1 MSSPRTPT
9 DRLGRGDIEAA
20 IAAYNNAD
28 QELTLPPE
36 VVRLLAV
43 MFTDADV
50 CQRPLESLLGEVGEG
65 FSRRRLLRLLDILVE
80 AGFLTK
86 QSRVGQ
92 APNTYRLHLPPV
104 RR

>member
-1 MSSPRTPT
+1 MSSPRTST
-9 DRLGRGDIEAA
+9 DRPGRGDIEAA

-43 MFTDADV
+43 MFTDADI
-50 CQRPLESLLGEVGEG
+50 CQRPLDSLVGER
-65 FSRRRLLRLLDILVE
+65 FSRRRILRLLDMLVE

>member
-1 MSSPRTPT
+1 MSSPRTST
-9 DRLGRGDIEAA
+9 DRPGRGDIEAA

-28 QELTLPPE
+28 QEPALPPE

-43 MFTDADV
+43 MFTDADI
-50 CQRPLESLLGEVGEG
+50 CQRPLDSLVGEG
-65 FSRRRLLRLLDILVE
+65 LSRRRVLRLLDMLVE

-92 APNTYRLHLPPV
+92 GPNTYHLHLPP
-104 RR
+104 RRQP